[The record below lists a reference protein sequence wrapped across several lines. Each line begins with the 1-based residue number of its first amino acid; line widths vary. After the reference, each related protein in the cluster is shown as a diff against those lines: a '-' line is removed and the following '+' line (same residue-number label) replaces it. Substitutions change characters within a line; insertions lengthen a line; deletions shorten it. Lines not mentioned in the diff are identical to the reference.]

1 MEHWRPGFNSFRKFL
16 KETFPELVLKHI
28 SELVEAEF
36 NLTAANGSSI
46 PYHRWVELEFCV
58 SPEQQSLI
66 VPFLV
71 TKDDMDLPLIG
82 YNVIEEHLRS
92 KNNDT
97 NLSTLIRCFP
107 TTKPSNV
114 EALVNFIQSTSEQYL
129 CSVKTSKRDVV
140 IPKGKCLKIPCRVN
154 LGPVDQLI

>member
-1 MEHWRPGFNSFRKFL
+1 M
-16 KETFPELVLKHI
+16 
-28 SELVEAEF
+28 
-36 NLTAANGSSI
+36 
-46 PYHRWVELEFCV
+46 ELEFCV
-58 SPEQQSLI
+58 SSEQQSLI

-71 TKDDMDLPLIG
+71 TKDDMDLSLIG
-82 YNVIEEHLRS
+82 YDVIEEHLRS

-114 EALVNFIQSTSEQYL
+114 EALVNFIQLTSEQDL

-154 LGPVDQLI
+154 LGPVDQLIPVLFEPKRHPLGPQV